1 MIVVIA
7 FLGAIVVT
15 VLVVALGMFR
25 QTLFSPH
32 RVILAGA
39 AIAMLFTAF
48 TQGILIMNENRL
60 TRPIILVKWL
70 RFIT

>member
-32 RVILAGA
+32 RVILAVPR
-39 AIAMLFTAF
+39 LRCYLQLLLKAF
-48 TQGILIMNENRL
+48 SL
-60 TRPIILVKWL
+60 
-70 RFIT
+70 

>member
-39 AIAMLFTAF
+39 AIA
-48 TQGILIMNENRL
+48 ILIYSLYSRHTYYERNRL